1 MINDFLKKNLTNNAL
16 FDDYGLQYNN
26 CPNIDIEIIQDENSF
41 ASLSNKVLIKCS
53 GDDTKDFLNTQF
65 TNDITKLQNHSS
77 MLSGYCNPKGRL
89 ISIFYI
95 YQIDK
100 VYYLYTTLESYE
112 LLYNKLN
119 MYKMMSKVEIEVL
132 KGDLFG
138 VRINKNKEK
147 IFNDI
152 QSYALKNYL
161 ILNYSENQLILYMPP
176 DYDKKMNAL
185 FDIFS
190 VNKLSYLGYKAWD
203 YLEICNYIPFIRSEY
218 IESFTPQMVSLDKL
232 NGVSF
237 EKGCYPGQEIVART
251 HYLGESK
258 KSLFL
263 ASLNTSK
270 KININDKIIKL
281 NDNKNVGEIIN
292 FAEKSFDKE
301 NNKFQYYCLCVLR
314 KDSIN
319 EKLALSEDKLIEI
332 TITDPLGI

>member
-16 FDDYGLQYNN
+16 FDDFGLQYNN
-26 CPNIDIEIIQDENSF
+26 CPNIDIDIIQDENSF

-53 GDDTKDFLNTQF
+53 GEDTKDFLNTQF
-65 TNDITKLQNHSS
+65 TNDIKELQNHSS

-100 VYYLYTTLESYE
+100 VYYLYTTLDSSE

-147 IFNDI
+147 ILNDI
-152 QSYALKNYL
+152 QSYGLKDYLVLNYL
-161 ILNYSENQLILYMPP
+161 ENQLILYMPP
-176 DYDKKMNAL
+176 NYDKQMNVL

-190 VNKLSYLGYKAWD
+190 VNKLSYIGYKAWD
-203 YLEICNYIPFIRSEY
+203 YIEIYNHIPFIRSKY
-218 IESFTPQMVSLDKL
+218 IETFTPQMVSLDKL

-263 ASLNTSK
+263 ATLNTSK

-292 FAEKSFDKE
+292 FVEKSSDKE
-301 NNKFQYYCLCVLR
+301 NNKFQYYCLCVIR

-319 EKLALSEDKLIEI
+319 EKLALNEDKLIEI
-332 TITDPLGI
+332 TITNPLGI